1 MDASQDTSERVAL
14 YSRVASLWIERF
26 ANYNQATKPLESVL
40 ELDPDNRAALGQ
52 LKDIYSKKRAWA
64 ALYEVLKK
72 EGSLASDPG
81 ARLAGRIELA
91 QIAGERLHKHAD
103 AIALWKEVLAEAPD
117 TPGALDALE
126 KLAEREKDWD
136 SLAEVLE
143 RRISESNDDAERIK
157 LLQKLGPIHSDHRS
171 DPAAAAR
178 AWQRVLEIEPKN
190 GRALRTLR
198 EAFIGARDWTGLES
212 LYAEANDWEGLV
224 EVLGNNNFCSS
235 S

>member
-1 MDASQDTSERVAL
+1 MPRSAPRIRTAERVQL

-40 ELDPDNRAALGQ
+40 ELDPENRGALAQ
-52 LKDIYSKKRAWA
+52 LKDIYSKKRAWSS
-64 ALYEVLKK
+64 LYEVLKK
-72 EGSLASDPG
+72 EGSLASDPA

-103 AIALWKEVLAEAPD
+103 AIALWKEVLADAPD

-143 RRISESNDDAERIK
+143 RRISEAGDDAERIK
-157 LLQKLGPIHSDHRS
+157 LLQKLGPIHSEHRG

-178 AWQRVLEIEPKN
+178 AWQRVLVIEPKN

-198 EAFIGARDWTGLES
+198 EAFIGARDWVGQGAS
-212 LYAEANDWEGLV
+212 LHQPPGSTATTSRPVAG
-224 EVLGNNNFCSS
+224 
-235 S
+235 